1 MLINILLFLL
11 GLLFLYTGATW
22 LVKGSSALAVLLGVR
37 PLLVGIT
44 VVAFATSTP
53 ELIVSLIASL
63 KGSSDLALGNIVG
76 SNIAN
81 IGLIL
86 GLSGLL
92 APLHINISFL
102 RKELPIL
109 TAVSLLFYGLSLDL
123 NIGLTDGSILLVAF
137 TLFMVFAS
145 ITAIKEGNSGSALAL
160 PRLERGRIGGKAKI
174 LLAIFAGVAALFAGG
189 ELLTRAAISMAR
201 EFGISEIIIGL
212 TLVSVGSSLPELVTA
227 IVASLQKE
235 NDICI
240 GNLIGSNIFNI
251 LFVGGLAAVVSPI
264 NVAKE
269 QLTFYLPVMLVYTV
283 SMMPMMKT
291 GLVLKRWEG
300 TLLLVTYVGFLIYLI
315 G

>member
-1 MLINILLFLL
+1 M
-11 GLLFLYTGATW
+11 
-22 LVKGSSALAVLLGVR
+22 VKGGSTLAVLLGVR

-53 ELIVSLIASL
+53 ELIVSVIASL

-92 APLHINISFL
+92 MPLHINISFL

-109 TAVSLLFYGLSLDL
+109 IAVSLLFYVLSLDL
-123 NIGLTDGSILLVAF
+123 NIGLTDGFILLTVF
-137 TLFMVFAS
+137 TLFIVFAF
-145 ITAIKEGNSGSALAL
+145 ITARKEGNSGLTLPL

-174 LLAIFAGVAALFAGG
+174 LLAILAGMGALFVGG
-189 ELLTRAAISMAR
+189 ELLIRASISMAK

-212 TLVSVGSSLPELVTA
+212 TLVSLGSSLPELATA

-300 TLLLVTYVGFLIYLI
+300 ALLLATYVGFLIYLI

>member
-1 MLINILLFLL
+1 MLINILLFLV

-22 LVKGSSALAVLLGVR
+22 VVKGGSTLAVLLGVR

-53 ELIVSLIASL
+53 ELIVSVIASL

-92 APLHINISFL
+92 MPLHINISFL

-109 TAVSLLFYGLSLDL
+109 IAVSLLFYVLSLDL
-123 NIGLTDGSILLVAF
+123 NIGLTDGFILLTVF
-137 TLFMVFAS
+137 TLFIVFAF
-145 ITAIKEGNSGSALAL
+145 ITARKEGNSGLAPPL

-174 LLAIFAGVAALFAGG
+174 LLAILAGMGALFVGG
-189 ELLTRAAISMAR
+189 ELLIRASISMAK

-212 TLVSVGSSLPELVTA
+212 TLVSLGSSLPELATA

-283 SMMPMMKT
+283 SMMPLMKT

-300 TLLLVTYVGFLIYLI
+300 ALLLATYVGFLIYLI